1 MSDAAA
7 AQQHLPACLCVCVE
21 CVRPKAPRR
30 LAMGI
35 PQQQQQQQ
43 QVNDSKDYCRFFLC
57 QVCFWAWK
65 PHKSYCFSTSL
76 SFKRAKLHTAT
87 PTVAQPYPLPPPLLH
102 PYLPL
107 RQKQQ
112 QQRWKK
118 KCFRLWFHFTRPL
131 QVSAPATPPSHCPTT
146 AVARLS

>member
-1 MSDAAA
+1 M
-7 AQQHLPACLCVCVE
+7 CVCVE

-43 QVNDSKDYCRFFLC
+43 QVNDSKDYSRFFLC

-76 SFKRAKLHTAT
+76 SFKRAKLHTAS
-87 PTVAQPYPLPPPLLH
+87 PTVALLHPTPPHPSPLLH
-102 PYLPL
+102 PYLPF
-107 RQKQQ
+107 RQEQQQ

-118 KCFRLWFHFTRPL
+118 SVFVYGFILHARFKCLPLPRPL
-131 QVSAPATPPSHCPTT
+131 PTAPPLPWHA
-146 AVARLS
+146 